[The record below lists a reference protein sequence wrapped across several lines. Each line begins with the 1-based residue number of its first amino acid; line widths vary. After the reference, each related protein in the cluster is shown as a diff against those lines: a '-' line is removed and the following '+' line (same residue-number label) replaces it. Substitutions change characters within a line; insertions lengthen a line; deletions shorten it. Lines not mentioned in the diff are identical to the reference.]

1 MEDLTRLII
10 SHERIE
16 NIKNNNLE
24 LTNEEAH
31 YLNKVMRIKNGKK
44 IFIANGEGSLWKAIK
59 VKNDCLNIN
68 QLQKPYLFQEQ
79 EIYLL
84 GIAVVIPKSG
94 FDDILKMCTEI
105 GIDFIQPLF
114 SERQVNKNLNFSRK
128 LLRWNSI
135 IKEAVEQSERLW
147 KPSILNGM
155 DIIKWLKSR
164 DNQERVSISITREET
179 LYDLNQWL
187 RKQQE
192 FENKKGGIFWNVI
205 GPEGGWSSKEIDF
218 FNKNNIELTN
228 EEAHYINKVM
238 RIKNGKEIF
247 IANGKGSLWKA
258 IKVKNDFLEI
268 SQFKKPHLFQE
279 KEIYLLGIAVV
290 IPKNG
295 FDDILKMC
303 TEIGIDFIQP
313 LFSER
318 QVNKNLNFTRKL
330 LRWNSI
336 IKEAVEQ
343 SERLWKPSILNGMDI
358 IEWLKSRDNQERVS
372 ISITRKE
379 KIYDL
384 NQWLRKQQE
393 FENKK
398 GGIFWNVIGPEGG
411 WSSREVD
418 FFNKNNIAFVKL
430 ADTILRTSTASIN
443 ASSILNQWRID
454 LKLRN

>member
-24 LTNEEAH
+24 LSKEEAH
-31 YLNKVMRIKNGKK
+31 YLNKVMRIKNGKE

-59 VKNDCLNIN
+59 VKNDCLEIIK
-68 QLQKPYLFQEQ
+68 LKKPYLFQEQ

-94 FDDILKMCTEI
+94 FEDILKMCTEI

-155 DIIKWLKSR
+155 DIIEWLKSR

-205 GPEGGWSSKEIDF
+205 GPEGGWSSNEIDF
-218 FNKNNIELTN
+218 FNKNNIT
-228 EEAHYINKVM
+228 
-238 RIKNGKEIF
+238 
-247 IANGKGSLWKA
+247 
-258 IKVKNDFLEI
+258 
-268 SQFKKPHLFQE
+268 
-279 KEIYLLGIAVV
+279 
-290 IPKNG
+290 
-295 FDDILKMC
+295 
-303 TEIGIDFIQP
+303 
-313 LFSER
+313 
-318 QVNKNLNFTRKL
+318 
-330 LRWNSI
+330 
-336 IKEAVEQ
+336 
-343 SERLWKPSILNGMDI
+343 
-358 IEWLKSRDNQERVS
+358 
-372 ISITRKE
+372 
-379 KIYDL
+379 
-384 NQWLRKQQE
+384 
-393 FENKK
+393 
-398 GGIFWNVIGPEGG
+398 
-411 WSSREVD
+411 
-418 FFNKNNIAFVKL
+418 FVKL
-430 ADTILRTSTASIN
+430 SDTILRTSTASIN

-454 LKLRN
+454 LKLKN